1 MTKPRV
7 VSAMVTLFAMF
18 LVIAEL
24 TAASV
29 YRVKLLSVRDGPWFT
44 ELKETQAQIHS
55 KIVGK
60 PFLSIVPN
68 ASLHRPTSPTLQ
80 RVLQT
85 VPQSISG
92 PL

>member
-7 VSAMVTLFAMF
+7 LSAMVTLFAVF

-29 YRVKLLSVRDGPWFT
+29 YRVKLSVGDGLWLT
-44 ELKETQAQIHS
+44 ELKETQAQVHS

-60 PFLSIVPN
+60 PFLSIIPS

-85 VPQSISG
+85 VP
-92 PL
+92 

>member
-7 VSAMVTLFAMF
+7 PSATVTLFAVL

-29 YRVKLLSVRDGPWFT
+29 YRVKLSVRDGLWLT
-44 ELKETQAQIHS
+44 ELKETQAQVHS
-55 KIVGK
+55 KIAGK
-60 PFLSIVPN
+60 PFISIIPN
-68 ASLHRPTSPTLQ
+68 ASLHRPTPPTLQ

-85 VPQSISG
+85 AP
-92 PL
+92 